1 MTEYRMLRTSDI
13 PEAVEISKRQLGVDY
28 LDDGDFEDAMSDSGQ
43 FCVVA
48 EEGGRVAGFSICQ
61 VFGPELEGEKLM
73 LPDCPERDLVMST
86 PLTGLLDSVA
96 VSADF
101 KGKGIGTE
109 LGRRCIEEMRAR
121 GCGIVCAMAWKNIH
135 GVTNIAKVLERLG
148 LRETVAIQGY
158 WNLMVDSP
166 EGHDCPICG
175 APCRCWGSWNISPAA
190 SRPALTW
197 AISRRFTRRW
207 PPGAGSVPCRCPA
220 STALAGTSGRWRKIT

>member
-1 MTEYRMLRTSDI
+1 MIEYRMLRASDI

-28 LDDGDFEDAMSDSGQ
+28 LDDGDFEDAMSDPGQ
-43 FCVVA
+43 FCVVVA
-48 EEGGRVAGFSICQ
+48 DGDRVAGFSICQ

-86 PLTGLLDSVA
+86 PKTGLLDSVA

-101 KGKGIGTE
+101 KGRGIGTE

-175 APCRCWGSWNISPAA
+175 APCRCWGVFWYRTIE
-190 SRPALTW
+190 
-197 AISRRFTRRW
+197 
-207 PPGAGSVPCRCPA
+207 G
-220 STALAGTSGRWRKIT
+220 

>member
-1 MTEYRMLRTSDI
+1 MTEYRMLRASDI

-28 LDDGDFEDAMSDSGQ
+28 LDDGDFEDAMSDPGQ

-73 LPDCPERDLVMST
+73 LPDCPERDLVMSI

-109 LGRRCIEEMRAR
+109 LGRRCNEEMRAR
-121 GCGIVCAMAWKNIH
+121 GVEIIYPDKRPFEEAAAPMI
-135 GVTNIAKVLERLG
+135 ERYKADPVFHDLI
-148 LRETVAIQGY
+148 EQIQ
-158 WNLMVDSP
+158 
-166 EGHDCPICG
+166 H
-175 APCRCWGSWNISPAA
+175 
-190 SRPALTW
+190 
-197 AISRRFTRRW
+197 TR
-207 PPGAGSVPCRCPA
+207 GG
-220 STALAGTSGRWRKIT
+220 G

>member
-1 MTEYRMLRTSDI
+1 MIAYRMLEAGDI
-13 PEAVEISKRQLGVDY
+13 PEAVEISKVQLGVDY
-28 LDDGDFEDAMSDSGQ
+28 LDEHDFEDAMTDPGQ

-48 EEGGRVAGFSICQ
+48 AEGDRVAGFSICQ

-73 LPDCPERDLVMST
+73 LPDGPERDMVMST

-109 LGRRCIEEMRAR
+109 LGRRCIEEMGRR
-121 GCGIVCAMAWKNIH
+121 GCGIVCAMAWKNIL

-148 LRETVAIQGY
+148 LRETIAIQGY

-175 APCRCWGSWNISPAA
+175 APCRCWGVFWY
-190 SRPALTW
+190 RPIDEA
-197 AISRRFTRRW
+197 
-207 PPGAGSVPCRCPA
+207 
-220 STALAGTSGRWRKIT
+220 

>member
-175 APCRCWGSWNISPAA
+175 APCRCWGVFWYRTISD
-190 SRPALTW
+190 
-197 AISRRFTRRW
+197 
-207 PPGAGSVPCRCPA
+207 
-220 STALAGTSGRWRKIT
+220 

>member
-1 MTEYRMLRTSDI
+1 MTEYRMLRASDI

-28 LDDGDFEDAMSDSGQ
+28 LDDGDFEDAMFDPGQ

-48 EEGGRVAGFSICQ
+48 EEDGRVAGFSICQ

-73 LPDCPERDLVMST
+73 LPDCPERDMVMST

-121 GCGIVCAMAWKNIH
+121 GCGIVCAMAWKPRRH
-135 GVTNIAKVLERLG
+135 QHSQGAGEAGSEGDRGDPGLLEPDGGLAGGARLSHMRGPLQVLGSLLVPHHLG
-148 LRETVAIQGY
+148 LK
-158 WNLMVDSP
+158 L
-166 EGHDCPICG
+166 
-175 APCRCWGSWNISPAA
+175 
-190 SRPALTW
+190 
-197 AISRRFTRRW
+197 
-207 PPGAGSVPCRCPA
+207 
-220 STALAGTSGRWRKIT
+220 

>member
-1 MTEYRMLRTSDI
+1 
-13 PEAVEISKRQLGVDY
+13 
-28 LDDGDFEDAMSDSGQ
+28 
-43 FCVVA
+43 
-48 EEGGRVAGFSICQ
+48 
-61 VFGPELEGEKLM
+61 M

-86 PLTGLLDSVA
+86 SLTGLLDSVA

-158 WNLMVDSP
+158 WNLGLRETVAIQGYWNQMVDSP

-175 APCRCWGSWNISPAA
+175 APCRCWGVFWYRTISD
-190 SRPALTW
+190 
-197 AISRRFTRRW
+197 
-207 PPGAGSVPCRCPA
+207 
-220 STALAGTSGRWRKIT
+220 